1 MFFQV
6 VPDCFVFVLIFS
18 FILKDDVGECILH
31 MYIHSQGKFCT
42 LNCLQNDLLALLCNI
57 YAESRLR

>member
-1 MFFQV
+1 
-6 VPDCFVFVLIFS
+6 
-18 FILKDDVGECILH
+18 
-31 MYIHSQGKFCT
+31 MYIANVHSQGKFCT